1 MESGLSQEEGPEPKK
16 PKTISETFNEAFPH
30 YLAMGMTEEQFWDR
44 DSTLAISY
52 RKAYKIRQ
60 EEINY
65 HAWLN
70 GLYILKALQTPPI
83 FGNGFMPK
91 GARPDKYFD
100 KPIDFTPEK
109 PVRKKVSV
117 NEQKMMDGVA
127 FMTKLAA
134 RFNSQNDRKKQ
145 EQRLTNPEGKE

>member
-1 MESGLSQEEGPEPKK
+1 
-16 PKTISETFNEAFPH
+16 
-30 YLAMGMTEEQFWDR
+30 MGMTEEQYWDK

-65 HAWLN
+65 HAWLQ
-70 GLYILKALQTPPI
+70 GLYVWKALQTAPI
-83 FGNGFMPK
+83 FVNGFMPK
-91 GARPDKYFD
+91 GARIDKYFE

-109 PVRKKVSV
+109 PVRKVST
-117 NEQKMMDGVA
+117 NEKMMMDGVS

-134 RFNSQNDRKKQ
+134 RFNSQIDRKKQ
-145 EQRLTNPEGKE
+145 EQRLTDPEGKE